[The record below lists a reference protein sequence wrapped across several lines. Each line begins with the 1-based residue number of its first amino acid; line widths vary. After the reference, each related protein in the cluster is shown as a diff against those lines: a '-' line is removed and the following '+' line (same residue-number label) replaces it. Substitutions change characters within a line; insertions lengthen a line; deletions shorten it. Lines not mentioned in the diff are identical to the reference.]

1 MVKLPRVRM
10 IPILGTYLPN
20 TVIGLVAALF
30 GGTILGVLL
39 AGAGVPLIAAGALMP
54 DRVLQGEIWRLVT
67 WTFFELNPIGLIF
80 SCLMLGFLGRDLSS
94 AWGHWRFVGM
104 YLALASLVGA
114 GVCLVALA
122 WPAVAR
128 QAYATA
134 WPIGD
139 ALLVS
144 WASQFPNRQIL
155 MYFVLPIGGRNL
167 VYLVIAGTLLFALF
181 GGLALF
187 VPHFLA
193 IVIVLVFMR
202 RTALDLVW
210 LRLRLA
216 MTRRTSQSA
225 ARLHVVRKEEGEP
238 KGWLH

>member
-10 IPILGTYLPN
+10 IPILGAYLPN
-20 TVIGLVAALF
+20 TVIGLVATLF
-30 GGTILGVLL
+30 GATVLGVLL

-54 DRVLQGEIWRLVT
+54 DRVLQGEVWRLFT

-104 YLALASLVGA
+104 YLVLASLVGA
-114 GVCLVALA
+114 GTCLAGLAL
-122 WPAVAR
+122 PSVAR

-134 WPIGD
+134 WPLGD
-139 ALLVS
+139 ALLIA
-144 WASQFPNRQIL
+144 WASHFPNRQIL

-181 GGLALF
+181 GGMAMF

-193 IVIVLVFMR
+193 IAIVLVFSR
-202 RTALDLVW
+202 RTALELVW
-210 LRLRLA
+210 LRMRLA
-216 MTRRTSQSA
+216 LTRRPSQSA
-225 ARLHVVRKEEGEP
+225 ARLHVVRKDDGEP

>member
-1 MVKLPRVRM
+1 M
-10 IPILGTYLPN
+10 
-20 TVIGLVAALF
+20 
-30 GGTILGVLL
+30 
-39 AGAGVPLIAAGALMP
+39 
-54 DRVLQGEIWRLVT
+54 
-67 WTFFELNPIGLIF
+67 
-80 SCLMLGFLGRDLSS
+80 
-94 AWGHWRFVGM
+94 
-104 YLALASLVGA
+104 VGA
-114 GVCLVALA
+114 GVCLVALV
-122 WPAVAR
+122 WPAVAS

-134 WPIGD
+134 WPLGD
-139 ALLVS
+139 ALLIA

-202 RTALDLVW
+202 RPALDLVW

-216 MTRRTSQSA
+216 MSRRTSQST